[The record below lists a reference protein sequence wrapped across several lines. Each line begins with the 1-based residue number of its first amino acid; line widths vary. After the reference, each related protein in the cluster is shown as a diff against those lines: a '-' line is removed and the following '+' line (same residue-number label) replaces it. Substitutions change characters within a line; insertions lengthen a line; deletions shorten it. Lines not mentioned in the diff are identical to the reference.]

1 MLLMK
6 DPYYLIAYINIY
18 TPLTKSGM
26 HAKQNM
32 ASFA

>member
-1 MLLMK
+1 MK
-6 DPYYLIAYINIY
+6 ESYNLIAYIIMY
-18 TPLTKSGM
+18 TPLTKSDM